1 MRDIKNK
8 LRGIKKMPL
17 FKIFSDMSSCGKL
30 LRVYNIEQNMSAQN
44 ALERRRT

>member
-1 MRDIKNK
+1 
-8 LRGIKKMPL
+8 MPL
-17 FKIFSDMSSCGKL
+17 FKIFFDMSPCKKL